1 MAGDQRLVTR
11 IAFPNEAFKCNQKA
25 PCRGLIL
32 NLEPYII
39 SLFKGGYPMYAQ
51 VLGSTTFGLNG
62 HVIGVE
68 VDINKNFPS
77 FDIVGLPTTAVK
89 ESKERVHSAI
99 RNSGY
104 HFPVDKVTVNLAP
117 ADLKKDGSG
126 LDLPIAVGLLA
137 ASGDVAK
144 EALEGIMFIGE
155 LSLKGEIRPVP
166 GILSMVLAGREAGI
180 SKFVMAEEV
189 TGEALLCENITVYGP
204 KTFRDLVE
212 FLCGRQEMAPAERH
226 ETRRE
231 VMSEVD
237 YAEVQGQILA
247 KKAME
252 IAAAGAH
259 NVLMTGPPGSGKTM
273 LARRITTILPPM
285 TREEALEVTKIYSV
299 AGLYKA
305 EDIMR
310 ERPFRSPHHTISM
323 AGLIGGGSIPRPG
336 EVTLAHRGV
345 LFLDELP
352 EFPRTVLEVL
362 RQPLE
367 DREVHIS
374 RVNAAFTYPADFIL
388 IAAMN
393 PCPCGYLGDPQREC
407 TCTDGEIRR
416 YGQKIS
422 GPLLDR
428 IDLHVSVMRP
438 KYSELTATIQGE
450 PSCDIAKRVAEARAV
465 QAERLS
471 HWHMQS
477 NAQMGHRQ
485 LKETC
490 QLDAEGTEML
500 RVVFEKLHLSARSYD
515 RIIKVART
523 IADLAGSDQ
532 IRPEH
537 VAEAISFRNMING
550 K

>member
-1 MAGDQRLVTR
+1 
-11 IAFPNEAFKCNQKA
+11 
-25 PCRGLIL
+25 
-32 NLEPYII
+32 
-39 SLFKGGYPMYAQ
+39 MYAQ

-231 VMSEVD
+231 VMSDVD

-471 HWHMQS
+471 RWHMQS

-490 QLDAEGTEML
+490 QLDQEGTDML

>member
-1 MAGDQRLVTR
+1 MQARLSNVIKR
-11 IAFPNEAFKCNQKA
+11 A
-25 PCRGLIL
+25 PRRGLTL

-39 SLFKGGYPMYAQ
+39 SLLKGGYPMYAQ

-231 VMSEVD
+231 VMSDVD

-471 HWHMQS
+471 RWHMQS

>member
-1 MAGDQRLVTR
+1 
-11 IAFPNEAFKCNQKA
+11 
-25 PCRGLIL
+25 
-32 NLEPYII
+32 
-39 SLFKGGYPMYAQ
+39 MYAK
-51 VLGSTTFGLNG
+51 VLGTTTFGLNG

-68 VDINKNFPS
+68 VDINKAFPA
-77 FDIVGLPTTAVK
+77 FDIVGLPAASIK

-126 LDLPIAVGLLA
+126 LDLPIAIGLLA
-137 ASGDVAK
+137 ASGEIPQECLKDTIFA
-144 EALEGIMFIGE
+144 GE
-155 LSLKGEIRPVP
+155 LSLKGEIRGVP
-166 GILSMVLAGREAGI
+166 GILSMVLAGKEKGI
-180 SKFVMAEEV
+180 SRFFMASEV
-189 TGEALLCENITVYGP
+189 TNEALLCENIEVYGP
-204 KTFRDLVE
+204 RTLRELVE
-212 FLCGRQEMAPAERH
+212 FLLGKQSLPPAVRH
-226 ETRRE
+226 ESRSHI
-231 VMSEVD
+231 MSDVD
-237 YAEVQGQILA
+237 FAEVQGQVMA
-247 KKAME
+247 KRAME

-299 AGLYKA
+299 AGLFKA
-305 EDIMR
+305 EDIIR

-323 AGLIGGGSIPRPG
+323 AGLIGGGTIPRPG

-352 EFPRTVLEVL
+352 EFPRSVLEVL

-374 RVNAAFTYPADFIL
+374 RVNASFTYPADFIL

-393 PCPCGYLGDPQREC
+393 PCPCGYLGDPDHPC
-407 TCTDGEIRR
+407 TCTDGEIRS
-416 YGQKIS
+416 YGRKIS

-428 IDLHVSVMRP
+428 IDLHVSVQRP

-450 PSCDIAKRVAEARAV
+450 LSSTIAQRVDGARKI
-465 QAERLS
+465 QAARLS
-471 HWHMQS
+471 KWHMQNNS
-477 NAQMGHRQ
+477 QMGHRQ

-490 QLDAEGTEML
+490 ALDKDGTDML
-500 RVVFEKLHLSARSYD
+500 REVFEKLHLSARSYD

-523 IADLAGSDQ
+523 IADLDGQEQ
-532 IRPEH
+532 IRAAH
-537 VAEAISFRNMING
+537 VAEAISYRNMIPRR
-550 K
+550 